1 MPIWPTQ
8 TGGPVAVGRGAMWG
22 VTMSIV
28 MTVVYEISM
37 CMWFNY
43 SNTTMAAVN
52 IGWDAL
58 AWGIT
63 GAVMAVI
70 YSKLYKA

>member
-1 MPIWPTQ
+1 
-8 TGGPVAVGRGAMWG
+8 
-22 VTMSIV
+22 MSIV